1 MLIHKSFSFAAEGKE
16 LDATISRICQAL
28 SVGAGTPVLI
38 LASLKKKLKLIGLT
52 QDAFVM
58 MDVANSN
65 SDSDGSFAFTAS
77 ELQGVVKNRPVL
89 DFKYNGN
96 ELSWSKARYTGSIAT
111 IPITEDQDAS
121 VSKFASAEKSSA
133 LELPADA
140 IKSLREAIAL
150 SSISDVVNNTKMLSY
165 VTMDKSGALSVS
177 SFSNQHFSMVDVA
190 VGVKGSPFK
199 IALPQMYFSIINS
212 VADGRDGKFYF
223 SKSNIRVAGKGY
235 TLVMPATQ
243 AEDHHF
249 TMVKSFVQA
258 LGKPQYRANFE
269 YGDLRAIIDN
279 LFTLFKASSFF
290 EFSAKSGSKSMSVK
304 LSTATGKAS
313 DAFPVDPSKA
323 EAVKVEVDPRL
334 FCDVFKLTSSAKDL
348 ELAVTPKV
356 MYIQGKVGD
365 ASLFVACAQHKEN
378 A

>member
-1 MLIHKSFSFAAEGKE
+1 MLVHKSFTFAADGKE
-16 LDATISRICQAL
+16 LDATISRIGQAL
-28 SVGAGTPVLI
+28 SVGAGNPVMI
-38 LASLKKKLKLIGLT
+38 IASVKKKLKLIGLT

-58 MDVANSN
+58 MDIANSN

-96 ELSWSKARYTGSIAT
+96 ELSWTKARYTGSLAT

-121 VSKFASAEKSSA
+121 VTKFASAEKSSA
-133 LELPADA
+133 IELPAEA

-150 SSISDVVNNTKMLSY
+150 SSINDVVGNSKMLSY
-165 VTMDKSGALSVS
+165 VTMDKAGALSVS
-177 SFSNQHFSMVDVA
+177 SFSNQHFSMVDVDA
-190 VGVKGSPFK
+190 GVKGSPFR
-199 IALPQMYFSIINS
+199 IALPQMYFTIINS

-223 SKSNIRVAGKGY
+223 SKSSVRVAGKGF

-249 TMVKSFVQA
+249 SMVKNFVQA
-258 LGKPQYRANFE
+258 LGKPQYRAKFDYSN
-269 YGDLRAIIDN
+269 LRVIIDN

-290 EFSAKSGSKSMSVK
+290 EFSTKAGSKSMSVR
-304 LSTATGKAS
+304 LSTTTGKAS
-313 DAFPVDPSKA
+313 DAFAVEAVKA
-323 EAVKVEVDPRL
+323 EAIKAEVDPRL
-334 FCDVFKLTSSAKDL
+334 FCDIFKLLSSVKGI
-348 ELAVTPKV
+348 EFAVTPKV
-356 MYIQGKVGD
+356 VYLKGSAGE
-365 ASLFVACAQHKEN
+365 ASVFVACAQHKEN